1 MRNSLLAFGW
11 SRRSGRRTLP
21 LRRFVLS
28 PYPASIRSRRTS
40 LSHSHH
46 RFLAL
51 IPRTRSIICD
61 AFHAYH
67 SSGCPL
73 RDMALRPGIKTCR
86 VRRMAVLPINLL
98 IFRRACFPPVLA
110 LLSLGHPLGA
120 FPAPGGSAPLCFS
133 GSFPKKSPTQPRL
146 GCGPREKQ
154 RARFLA
160 APAQTAP
167 LALGSRAHSRR
178 VARGCPERNSGKS
191 QTEDLTQWHSTKTPS
206 SSKVF

>member
-1 MRNSLLAFGW
+1 MRNSLPAFGR

-51 IPRTRSIICD
+51 IPGTRSIICG

-73 RDMALRPGIKTCR
+73 RAIWRYDQKSKDAASIARGCLAHQLFG
-86 VRRMAVLPINLL
+86 VS
-98 IFRRACFPPVLA
+98 ACLFPPVLA
-110 LLSLGHPLGA
+110 LLSLGHPLSA
-120 FPAPGGSAPLCFS
+120 FPAPGGSARLCFS
-133 GSFPKKSPTQPRL
+133 GSFPKKSPAQPSAAAAHQKSSGRNFLRL
-146 GCGPREKQ
+146 LPKKR
-154 RARFLA
+154 RL
-160 APAQTAP
+160 P
-167 LALGSRAHSRR
+167 LGAGHTR
-178 VARGCPERNSGKS
+178 VAVREGV
-191 QTEDLTQWHSTKTPS
+191 PS
-206 SSKVF
+206 DIRANHKRRI